1 MGIHKIYL
9 HYIIAAICSTVLLG
23 ACAPQQT
30 GDLDTDHR
38 PTGTADLVPGH
49 ESLDTY
55 SALPEPT
62 IDEYLE
68 GRLQGD
74 VEPEPEETKEQELQ
88 DLQRLGTWEEGEP
101 AEESIIDEAG
111 SEDTVE

>member
-38 PTGTADLVPGH
+38 PAGTAELVPGH
-49 ESLDTY
+49 EPLDTY

-74 VEPEPEETKEQELQ
+74 VEPEPEQTCLPVHRCNVRAVNRCRTQGL
-88 DLQRLGTWEEGEP
+88 
-101 AEESIIDEAG
+101 A
-111 SEDTVE
+111 